1 MSLRFSC
8 LGLLA
13 TVFCASAVH
22 AQDYFE
28 QKKKEQAIQTQLA
41 IANVTAALESSK
53 DLEKK
58 DPAKAK
64 ALLEKALYDLADARG
79 LDNKQYKELN
89 DKLLARLGQVETT
102 LIGQKKANDNEAK
115 AKIDKAVQDDKQ
127 RQWTEKQHMQ
137 AKAAYDQAK
146 DRIEGGK
153 KLIDAYTSLRQMKEK
168 GVTDATLE
176 IYKSASKMTE
186 ERITPYFIAKSE
198 LRTKGKLSKDEVAL
212 LKALNSKMTP
222 DFDKTP
228 LKDFLEYMET
238 KVPGL
243 TMFLDEASRKELDL
257 DYSTPVTFKTNSKVT
272 VKTILKKVFGDLG
285 LTYVIKEAAIQV
297 ITPERTKDYLVTRA
311 YPIQDLITPFD
322 LRMPPYVNQA
332 QMAQQAQQLMLMI
345 VNMIEP
351 QSWAGVGERGYGTIF
366 FEPAT
371 KSLIVHHTAEMHYQL
386 GGGLAK

>member
-1 MSLRFSC
+1 MSLRLSL

-13 TVFCASAVH
+13 AFACVSPVRAD
-22 AQDYFE
+22 DYLE
-28 QKKKEQAIQTQLA
+28 QKRKEQAIQTQLT
-41 IANVTAALESSK
+41 IANVTAVLESSK

-64 ALLEKALYDLADARG
+64 MLLQKALYDLADARG
-79 LDNKQYKELN
+79 LDDKQYKELN
-89 DKLLARLGQVETT
+89 NKLLARLGQVEAS
-102 LIGQKKANDNEAK
+102 LIVQKNASDYDAK
-115 AKIDKAVQDDKQ
+115 LKIDKAVQEDKQ

-137 AKAAYDQAK
+137 AKSAYDQAK
-146 DRIEGGK
+146 DRIEGSK
-153 KLIDAYTSLRQMKEK
+153 KLIDAYASLRLMKEK
-168 GVTDATLE
+168 GISDATLE
-176 IYKSASKMTE
+176 IYKTASKMTE

-198 LRTKGKLSKDEVAL
+198 LRQKSKLTTDEVAL

-243 TMFLDEASRKELDL
+243 TMYLDEASRKELDL
-257 DYSTPVTFKTNSKVT
+257 DYGTPVTIKSKSKIT
-272 VKTILKKVFGDLG
+272 VKTILKKVFADLG
-285 LTYVIKEAAIQV
+285 LTYVIKEAAIQI

-322 LRMPPYVNQA
+322 MRMGPYVNQA

-371 KSLIVHHTAEMHYQL
+371 KSLIVRHTAEMHYQL
-386 GGGLAK
+386 GGGLK